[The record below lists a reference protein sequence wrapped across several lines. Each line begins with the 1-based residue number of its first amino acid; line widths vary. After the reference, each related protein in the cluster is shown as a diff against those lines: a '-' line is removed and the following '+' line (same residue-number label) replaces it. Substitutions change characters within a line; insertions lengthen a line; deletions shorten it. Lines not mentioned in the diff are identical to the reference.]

1 MTSAAKKI
9 NDTTILIPARLLQ
22 RGMFVCRLDRPWL
35 GTPFLMQGFLVQTTD
50 ELMTLQHL
58 CENVYIDTE
67 KSLVSLKKKKH
78 TRKLFRQ
85 IYTELPLEIPPTVDR
100 QLAVTGLKK
109 ALPVYSRSYS
119 TLKASFNDY
128 RKNQEIKAQVLE
140 QQVDNCLNAILSN
153 TTAMSWLTRVKS
165 HNSYTSE
172 HAMHVSMLAM
182 VFAVHCGWSKEDAK
196 EAGLAGLLFDLGKIR
211 IPRQI
216 LTKEDTLSESES
228 IMMREHPKWSRYY
241 LEKSGFSKNIID
253 AAYFHHEQPDGKGY
267 PTGRIGLQV
276 PLLARLIRILD
287 AYDAMISSRP
297 YAQERTVFEAVRMLY
312 RGRGTLFDSR
322 LVDQFIEMTGVYPV
336 GTVVELSTGEVA
348 VVIGQNNG
356 ARLLPRVSV
365 IRDEQKNETTE
376 KPVNLLSLTDAQGRP
391 TVSIRKMLHDGSY
404 GVFLK
409 DYTRSLLVN

>member
-1 MTSAAKKI
+1 MASAAKKI
-9 NDTTILIPARLLQ
+9 NDTTLLIPVRLLQ

-58 CENVYIDTE
+58 CEAVYIDTE
-67 KSLVSLKKKKH
+67 KSLVSLKKKSSK
-78 TRKLFRQ
+78 KLFRQ
-85 IYTELPLEIPPTVDR
+85 VYTELPLEIPPTVDR

-109 ALPVYSRSYS
+109 ALPVYSQSYS
-119 TLKASFNDY
+119 LLKSSFNDY
-128 RKNQEIKAQVLE
+128 RKNQRIEAKVLE
-140 QQVDNCLNAILSN
+140 QQVDNCLEAILSN

-165 HNSYTSE
+165 HHSYTSE

-182 VFAVHCGWSKEDAK
+182 VFAVHCGWSKDEAK
-196 EAGLAGLLFDLGKIR
+196 EAGLAGLLFDLGKVR
-211 IPRQI
+211 IPKQ
-216 LTKEDTLSESES
+216 LLNKEEALAESELT
-228 IMMREHPKWSRYY
+228 MMREHTKWSRYY
-241 LEKSGFSKNIID
+241 LEKSGFSRNIID

-267 PTGRIGLQV
+267 PTGRIGKQV

-287 AYDAMISSRP
+287 AYDAMISTRP
-297 YAQERTVFEAVRMLY
+297 YAEERTVFEAVRMLY
-312 RGRGTLFDSR
+312 RGRGRLFDSE

-365 IRDEQKNETTE
+365 IRDKNKEQTPER
-376 KPVNLLSLTDAQGRP
+376 PINLLAQTDPEGRP
-391 TVSIRKMLHDGSY
+391 TIAVKKMLHDGSY

-409 DYTRSLLVN
+409 DYTRSLLIG